1 MSDSKA
7 RINGIPVME
16 WLKGSIDLAF
26 MGNGVSIGGEEL
38 EELLDIV
45 ERKSAVTSPWIPVS
59 ERLPKHMEPV
69 FFNDGIGHYDE
80 DAEAWYSRMECS
92 WPYKRCTY
100 TPEKWMPL
108 PQ

>member
-1 MSDSKA
+1 MSYSNA

-59 ERLPKHMEPV
+59 ERLPRNGQKVLIYGKVEGFRFMARGLVNTVGNGFPV
-69 FFNDGIGHYDE
+69 DTTH
-80 DAEAWYSRMECS
+80 WM
-92 WPYKRCTY
+92 K
-100 TPEKWMPL
+100 PEK